1 MVVILS
7 GVTGSG
13 KTTIGRRLA
22 HELGWAFY
30 DADAFHSEA
39 SVEKMRRGIPLED
52 EDRLPWL
59 DGLRALIQAA
69 IARGE
74 NAVLACSALKAAYR
88 RRLRVNDDV
97 RLVHLDG
104 DYALI
109 AGRLARRGEHFMNPS
124 LLQSQ
129 FDTLERPTPAEAL
142 IVDAGLPPDEIV
154 PAIRRDLRL

>member
-59 DGLRALIQAA
+59 DSLRALIQAA

-142 IVDAGLPPDEIV
+142 IVDAGLPPEEIV